1 MNVSTKKMNSIH
13 KKRRKYIKDAAD
25 TFRTHITFRVNVP
38 ADLSTVDLL
47 LCYHLMVN

>member
-25 TFRTHITFRVNVP
+25 TFRTHITFWVNVP
-38 ADLSTVDLL
+38 ADLQHWGPSTLL
-47 LCYHLMVN
+47 PSDG